1 MHNSK
6 LIRIQKYESRI
17 TNLLNDFIN
26 KEIYNPKLKFAK
38 IMYVRLSS
46 DYSALKIFVDCLE
59 QDKLDSL
66 VEKLNDNSNI
76 FRTHLAHNFDFKRAP
91 SVKFLKDETM
101 SRVQEIEDIL
111 NNIKNKG

>member
-6 LIRIQKYESRI
+6 LIRLQKYESRI
-17 TNLLNDFIN
+17 TKLLNDFIN
-26 KEIYNPKLKFAK
+26 KEIYNPRLKFAK

-46 DYSALKIFVDCLE
+46 DYSSLKIFIDCLD
-59 QDKLDSL
+59 QDKVDSL
-66 VEKLNDNSNI
+66 VRKLNENSNI

-91 SVKFLKDETM
+91 TVTFLKDETL

-111 NNIKNKG
+111 SKIKNKG